1 MQITAENLWLSH
13 RAALGGVSG
22 ATGAALPA
30 TLDEVTFPAVRMSHW
45 GMALVLC
52 RNIGHEDPPIPQG
65 MTQAEADVVLARLDD
80 AGLLPWTPRHKTV
93 LTEDC
98 PNGASC

>member
-1 MQITAENLWLSH
+1 MHITAERLWLSH

-30 TLDEVTFPAVRMSHW
+30 TLDEVTIPAVRMSHW
-45 GMALVLC
+45 GMAVVLC
-52 RNIGHEDPPIPQG
+52 RNLGHEDPPLPQG
-65 MTQAEADVVLARLDD
+65 MTQAEAETVLARLDK
-80 AGLLPWTPRHKTV
+80 AALLPWAPRRDVV

-98 PNGASC
+98 PTAPA

>member
-1 MQITAENLWLSH
+1 MHITAENLWLSH

-52 RNIGHEDPPIPQG
+52 RNLGYEDPPLPQG
-65 MTQAEADVVLARLDD
+65 MTQAEAETVLERLG
-80 AGLLPWTPRHKTV
+80 AAYLLPMSSP
-93 LTEDC
+93 
-98 PNGASC
+98 A